1 LLVFSGR
8 PLVLDWA
15 AHHVSA
21 IMEVWFPGS
30 EAGNAIANVLF
41 GDVTPSG
48 KLPMSFPRAVGQE
61 PLYYSQFPTGRPPVG
76 IDLSKAPTGEERF
89 HSRYIDVPNDALFPF
104 GYGLS
109 YSTFAYRDVRVSK
122 GSIPLA
128 QALENRS
135 TPLVEAT
142 ATVTNTGDRTATE
155 VVQCYVRNLGASVEQ
170 PVRSLKG
177 FERVTLAPGE
187 SKRVRFSLGFKE
199 LSFIGQ
205 ESAATMEA
213 TQYTVWIGG
222 SSLASQEAAF
232 QVVSPSR
239 TAAGN

>member
-1 LLVFSGR
+1 
-8 PLVLDWA
+8 
-15 AHHVSA
+15 
-21 IMEVWFPGS
+21 
-30 EAGNAIANVLF
+30 
-41 GDVTPSG
+41 
-48 KLPMSFPRAVGQE
+48 
-61 PLYYSQFPTGRPPVG
+61 
-76 IDLSKAPTGEERF
+76 
-89 HSRYIDVPNDALFPF
+89 
-104 GYGLS
+104 
-109 YSTFAYRDVRVSK
+109 
-122 GSIPLA
+122 
-128 QALENRS
+128 
-135 TPLVEAT
+135 
-142 ATVTNTGDRTATE
+142 